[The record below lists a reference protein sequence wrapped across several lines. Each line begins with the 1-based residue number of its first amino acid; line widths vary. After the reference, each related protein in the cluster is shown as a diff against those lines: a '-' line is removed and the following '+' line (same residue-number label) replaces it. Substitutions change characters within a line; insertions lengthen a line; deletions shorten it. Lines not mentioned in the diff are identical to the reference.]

1 MKITANIL
9 AGLLLPLGMASTA
22 GASGALDASASGAVD
37 ASAVSVTIDS
47 DDDAPAHTLVSIG
60 HNQTLAAGEKAD
72 SVVSVMGNSIVA
84 GDVDQDVVSVMGNS
98 RITGAVGGDVVAVL
112 GNTYIDSEVE
122 GDVVAVLGKVELG
135 PHAKV
140 SGKVTGGSVIHDPA
154 GTAADNLDVV
164 SSAMGGIDFAWL
176 QNWVANCLTKG
187 RLLAVAPGL
196 GWAWAV
202 ALVSLAFYV
211 LTAALMRASVQ
222 RYVRVLDEHPGESL
236 IAAFIALLGT
246 PVLLVLLCITVIGI
260 LAIPFLGI
268 VLLAAASFG
277 RIVILAW
284 IGQRLLRPAGNE
296 AWLHPAATVLVG
308 GLVVTALYV
317 IPVVGMIVFQLI
329 GFVGMGV
336 VAYALLLALR
346 QRRQANVVPPTAV
359 PGVAPAP
366 EVTPAVD
373 AGPAAPGVVMGPA
386 VSAAAYP
393 RAGFWIRMF
402 ALFIDVLL
410 VSLIVHLVLDSGK
423 PQLVLLAAY
432 GAVMWTLK
440 GATLGGMICHL
451 HVVRLDGRP
460 LDWSTSIVRA
470 LACFL
475 SMIVAG
481 LGFIWIAVDSE
492 RQAWHDKIAGTV
504 VVRLPKGVS
513 LV

>member
-9 AGLLLPLGMASTA
+9 AGLLLLLGTASIA
-22 GASGALDASASGAVD
+22 DASGIVDASSAAD

-47 DDDAPAHTLVSIG
+47 DDDDAPGHTLVSIG

-140 SGKVTGGSVIHDPA
+140 AGKVTGGSVNHDA
-154 GTAADNLDVV
+154 SGTTADDFDAV
-164 SSAMGGIDFAWL
+164 SSAMDGIDFAWL
-176 QNWVANCLTKG
+176 KNWVANCLTKG
-187 RLLAVAPGL
+187 RLLAFAPGL

-277 RIVILAW
+277 RVVMLAW

-317 IPVVGMIVFQLI
+317 IPVVGMITFQLI

-346 QRRQANVVPPTAV
+346 ERRQANVVPPTVA

-366 EVTPAVD
+366 DVMQAVD
-373 AGPAAPGVVMGPA
+373 AGPAAPGVVTAPA

-410 VSLIVHLVLDSGK
+410 VSLIVHLVLDSGN

-432 GAVMWTLK
+432 GAIMWKLK

-481 LGFIWIAVDSE
+481 LGFIWIAIDGE

-504 VVRLPKGVS
+504 VVRVPTGVS